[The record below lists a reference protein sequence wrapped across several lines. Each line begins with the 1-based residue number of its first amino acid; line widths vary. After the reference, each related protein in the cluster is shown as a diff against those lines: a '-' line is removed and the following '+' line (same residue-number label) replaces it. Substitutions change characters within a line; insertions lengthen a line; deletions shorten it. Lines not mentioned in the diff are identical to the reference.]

1 MCRKGIYLSVHA
13 QCINHFI
20 IWILIMTQF
29 IITYLG
35 GNQPATPDEGR
46 AHFAKYMQW
55 INGLGESVTSAMN
68 PLKDTHHV
76 SPDGGVSKEGGTKM
90 SGFTIIEADSI
101 EAAVAITKS
110 CPFLDI
116 GGSLE
121 VSELVQM
128 PS

>member
-1 MCRKGIYLSVHA
+1 
-13 QCINHFI
+13 
-20 IWILIMTQF
+20 MTQF

-55 INGLGESVTSAMN
+55 INGLGEAVTSAMN

-76 SPDGGVSKEGGTKM
+76 APDGSVFMDGGTKM
-90 SGFTIIEADSI
+90 SGFTIIEAEST

-128 PS
+128 PSSK

>member
-1 MCRKGIYLSVHA
+1 
-13 QCINHFI
+13 
-20 IWILIMTQF
+20 MTQF

-55 INGLGESVTSAMN
+55 INGLGEAVISGMN

-76 SPDGGVSKEGGTKM
+76 SPDGSVSMGTGTKM
-90 SGFTIIEADSI
+90 SGFTIIEAESI
-101 EAAVAITKS
+101 EAAVVVTKS

-121 VSELVQM
+121 VSELVHM

>member
-1 MCRKGIYLSVHA
+1 
-13 QCINHFI
+13 
-20 IWILIMTQF
+20 MTQF

-55 INGLGESVTSAMN
+55 INGLGEAVTSAMN

-76 SPDGGVSKEGGTKM
+76 APDGSVFMDGGTKM
-90 SGFTIIEADSI
+90 SGFTIIEAESI

-110 CPFLDI
+110 CPFL
-116 GGSLE
+116 
-121 VSELVQM
+121 VLVAA
-128 PS
+128 

>member
-1 MCRKGIYLSVHA
+1 
-13 QCINHFI
+13 
-20 IWILIMTQF
+20 MTQF
-29 IITYLG
+29 IVTYLG
-35 GNQPATPDEGR
+35 GNQPATADEGR

-55 INGLGESVTSAMN
+55 INALGEAVISAMN
-68 PLKDTHHV
+68 PLKDTHHIA
-76 SPDGGVSKEGGTKM
+76 PDGTVSSTIGTGM
-90 SGFTIIEADSI
+90 SGFTIIEA
-101 EAAVAITKS
+101 AVEITKA

>member
-1 MCRKGIYLSVHA
+1 
-13 QCINHFI
+13 
-20 IWILIMTQF
+20 MTQY

-55 INGLGESVTSAMN
+55 VNALGDSVVSAMN

-76 SPDGGVSKEGGTKM
+76 SPDGSVSTDAGTKM
-90 SGFTIIEADSI
+90 SGFTIIEAGSI

-128 PS
+128 PG